1 MIKILIVED
10 HTMLRES
17 LVTLINSQ
25 NDMQVAGFTDD
36 ASAVPE
42 LCRNLTPD
50 MVLMDVVTKDQS
62 NNVSANGI
70 IYAAEIRKEFPEIKI
85 VIMTAFPEITF
96 ADKAKKAGA
105 HSFMDKEMGNEHLLS
120 VIRSTMK
127 GYSTYSIC
135 SERPHFAGQLS
146 EKEIAV
152 LRLVC
157 QGKNRKEV
165 AKEMDMSEVRLK
177 PLITSIL
184 DKSGFDN
191 IMKLAVYMVGHGF
204 IVPAKEK

>member
-25 NDMQVAGFTDD
+25 NDMKVAGFTED
-36 ASAVPE
+36 ASASPE
-42 LCRNLTPD
+42 LCRNLKPD
-50 MVLMDVVTKDQS
+50 MVLMDVVTKNQD
-62 NNVSANGI
+62 NKISANGI
-70 IYAAEIRKEFPEIKI
+70 IYTSEIRKELPDIKI
-85 VIMTAFPEITF
+85 IIMTAFPEITL
-96 ADKAKKAGA
+96 ADEAKKAGA
-105 HSFMDKEMGNEHLLS
+105 HSFMDKEMGNDHLLS

-135 SERPHFAGQLS
+135 SERPYFAEQLS

-157 QGKNRKEV
+157 QGKSRKEV
-165 AKEMDMSEVRLK
+165 AKEMDISEVRLK

-191 IMKLAVYMVGHGF
+191 VMKLAVYLVGNGF
-204 IVPAKEK
+204 IVPAK